1 MDIETVKNQVARV
14 AETFGRQRDQRLRRQ
29 RLDPADFQAL
39 AHAGFLS
46 TAVPVALGGLWE
58 SLPGSTR
65 VICDMVRGL
74 ARADPSLALVTTMH
88 SAVLVFWAAIDS
100 APDPYT
106 DAWRRQREEIFA
118 TVRDG
123 HWWGT
128 IASEPGSGGDLMKT
142 RAVARPTGNGGY
154 ALTGDKSFGSGTGAM
169 SFMIT
174 TAIPE
179 GEEAP
184 EIFFLDMRE
193 VPWDGSTGARLVF
206 EWDGHGM
213 AATQSHGFRFEAF
226 PITRSA
232 WAGNAL
238 AVAPT
243 AFALTA
249 GGGGKYMDS

>member
-39 AHAGFLS
+39 AQAGFLS

-106 DAWRRQREEIFA
+106 DAWRRQRDAIARGNLAPTQRGRAAPTVDPRVKQLGQDNARLRRRLARAEAIIEIQKK
-118 TVRDG
+118 
-123 HWWGT
+123 
-128 IASEPGSGGDLMKT
+128 ASELLGIPLSPPDSDASG
-142 RAVARPTGNGGY
+142 
-154 ALTGDKSFGSGTGAM
+154 
-169 SFMIT
+169 
-174 TAIPE
+174 
-179 GEEAP
+179 
-184 EIFFLDMRE
+184 
-193 VPWDGSTGARLVF
+193 
-206 EWDGHGM
+206 
-213 AATQSHGFRFEAF
+213 
-226 PITRSA
+226 
-232 WAGNAL
+232 
-238 AVAPT
+238 
-243 AFALTA
+243 
-249 GGGGKYMDS
+249 